1 MYLVELP
8 EGKKD
13 VDDLTLA
20 YSLGHETDQS
30 RTEVLKHEGYTLALK
45 GTLIITLSNGDTL
58 SGPDAFDR
66 VGHDVLNEGL
76 ESLDPSQGYR
86 VIESPWLDWEDEQ
99 GYSINA
105 VNVISRNP
113 EIEKIKL
120 ENLLDELFS

>member
-1 MYLVELP
+1 MYLVDLP
-8 EGKKD
+8 DGKKD

-20 YSLGHETDQS
+20 YSLGHENDQS

-58 SGPDAFDR
+58 TGPDAFDR
-66 VGHDVLNEGL
+66 VGHDVLSEGL
-76 ESLDPSQGYR
+76 ASLDPSQGYR
-86 VIESPWLDWEDEQ
+86 VIESPWFDWEDEQ

-113 EIEKIKL
+113 EIEQIKL
-120 ENLLDELFS
+120 ENLLDDLFS